1 MKELAIFFYR
11 DTLMISVG
19 IINGKQHS
27 EIQQFLIKRFSDI
40 EFYKRDGQFFI
51 VKDLTD
57 YDIDAID
64 TSEKYEVFENPEVE
78 IIYGDS
84 PVINEIIFKQNSV
97 LDEDYKIVVKYY
109 VKPTEL
115 IDGILEQ
122 IKSSKTIEEAYL
134 KILELRKTL
143 T

>member
-1 MKELAIFFYR
+1 MKSA
-11 DTLMISVG
+11 G

-64 TSEKYEVFENPEVE
+64 TSEKYEVFENPPVE

-84 PVINEIIFKQNSV
+84 PVINEIIFKQNSI
-97 LDEDYKIVVKYY
+97 LDEDFKIVVKYY
-109 VKPTEL
+109 VRPTEL

-122 IKSSKTIEEAYL
+122 VKSSKTVEEAYL

>member
-1 MKELAIFFYR
+1 MKSA
-11 DTLMISVG
+11 G

-97 LDEDYKIVVKYY
+97 LDEDYKIVVKYFI
-109 VKPTEL
+109 KPTEL

-122 IKSSKTIEEAYL
+122 VKSSKNIEEAYL

>member
-1 MKELAIFFYR
+1 MK
-11 DTLMISVG
+11 SVG
-19 IINGKQHS
+19 IINGIQHS
-27 EIQQFLIKRFSDI
+27 EIKQFLIKRFGDI
-40 EFYKRDGQFFI
+40 EFYKRDSQFFI

-57 YDIDAID
+57 YDIDAVD

-84 PVINEIIFKQNSV
+84 PVINEIIFKQNSI
-97 LDEDYKIVVKYY
+97 LDEDYKIVVKYFI
-109 VKPTEL
+109 KPTEL

-122 IKSSKTIEEAYL
+122 VKSSKNIEEVYL

>member
-1 MKELAIFFYR
+1 MKSA
-11 DTLMISVG
+11 G

-64 TSEKYEVFENPEVE
+64 TSEKYEVFENPDIE

-84 PVINEIIFKQNSV
+84 PVINEIIFKQNEI

-115 IDGILEQ
+115 LDGILEQ
-122 IKSSKTIEEAYL
+122 IKNSKDLKDAYSR
-134 KILELRKTL
+134 ILELRKTL

>member
-1 MKELAIFFYR
+1 MKSA
-11 DTLMISVG
+11 G

-64 TSEKYEVFENPEVE
+64 TSEKYEVFENPPVE
-78 IIYGDS
+78 IVYGDS

-97 LDEDYKIVVKYY
+97 LDKDYKIAVKYFI
-109 VKPTEL
+109 KPTEL

-122 IKSSKTIEEAYL
+122 VKSSKDLKDAYSR
-134 KILELRKTL
+134 ILELRKTL

>member
-1 MKELAIFFYR
+1 MKSA
-11 DTLMISVG
+11 G

-64 TSEKYEVFENPEVE
+64 TSEKYEVFENPTVE
-78 IIYGDS
+78 IVYGDS

-97 LDEDYKIVVKYY
+97 LDKDYKIVVKYY

-122 IKSSKTIEEAYL
+122 VKSSKTIEEVYL

>member
-1 MKELAIFFYR
+1 MK
-11 DTLMISVG
+11 SVG
-19 IINGKQHS
+19 IINEKQHS

-64 TSEKYEVFENPEVE
+64 TSEKYEVFENPPVE

-84 PVINEIIFKQNSV
+84 PVINEIIFKQNSI

-109 VKPTEL
+109 VRPTEL

-122 IKSSKTIEEAYL
+122 VKSSKDLKDAYSR
-134 KILELRKTL
+134 ILELRKTL
-143 T
+143 A

>member
-1 MKELAIFFYR
+1 MK
-11 DTLMISVG
+11 SVG
-19 IINGKQHS
+19 IINEKQHS

-64 TSEKYEVFENPEVE
+64 TSEKYEVFENPPVE
-78 IIYGDS
+78 IVYGDS

-109 VKPTEL
+109 VRPTEL

-122 IKSSKTIEEAYL
+122 VKSSKDLKDAYSR
-134 KILELRKTL
+134 ILELRKTL

>member
-1 MKELAIFFYR
+1 MKSA
-11 DTLMISVG
+11 G
-19 IINGKQHS
+19 IINEIQHS

-64 TSEKYEVFENPEVE
+64 TSEKYEVFENPPVE

-97 LDEDYKIVVKYY
+97 LDKDYKIAVKYFI
-109 VKPTEL
+109 KPTEL

-122 IKSSKTIEEAYL
+122 VKSSKDLKDAYSR
-134 KILELRKTL
+134 ILELRKTL

>member
-1 MKELAIFFYR
+1 MK
-11 DTLMISVG
+11 SVG
-19 IINGKQHS
+19 IINGIQHS

-57 YDIDAID
+57 YDIDAVD
-64 TSEKYEVFENPEVE
+64 TNEKYEVFENPPVE

-84 PVINEIIFKQNSV
+84 PVINEIIFKQNSI
-97 LDEDYKIVVKYY
+97 LDEDYKIVVKYFI
-109 VKPTEL
+109 KPTEL

-122 IKSSKTIEEAYL
+122 VKSSKNIEEVYL

>member
-1 MKELAIFFYR
+1 MKSA
-11 DTLMISVG
+11 G
-19 IINGKQHS
+19 IINEKQHS
-27 EIQQFLIKRFSDI
+27 EIQKFLIKRFGDI

-64 TSEKYEVFENPEVE
+64 TSEKYEVFENPSVE
-78 IIYGDS
+78 IVYGDS
-84 PVINEIIFKQNSV
+84 PVINEIIFKQNEI
-97 LDEDYKIVVKYY
+97 LDEDFKIVVKYY

-122 IKSSKTIEEAYL
+122 VKSSKDLKDAYSR
-134 KILELRKTL
+134 ILELRKTL

>member
-1 MKELAIFFYR
+1 MN
-11 DTLMISVG
+11 SVG
-19 IINGKQHS
+19 IINEIQHS
-27 EIQQFLIKRFSDI
+27 EIKQFLIKRFGDI

-84 PVINEIIFKQNSV
+84 PVINEIIFKQNSI
-97 LDEDYKIVVKYY
+97 LDEDYKIVVKYFI
-109 VKPTEL
+109 KPTEL

-122 IKSSKTIEEAYL
+122 VKSSKTVEEVYL

-143 T
+143 A

>member
-1 MKELAIFFYR
+1 MKSA
-11 DTLMISVG
+11 G
-19 IINGKQHS
+19 IINEKQHS

-64 TSEKYEVFENPEVE
+64 TSEKYEVFENPPVE
-78 IIYGDS
+78 IVYGDS

-97 LDEDYKIVVKYY
+97 LDEDYKIVVKYFI
-109 VKPTEL
+109 KPTEL

-122 IKSSKTIEEAYL
+122 VKSSKDLKDAYSR
-134 KILELRKTL
+134 ILELRKTL

>member
-1 MKELAIFFYR
+1 MK
-11 DTLMISVG
+11 SVG
-19 IINGKQHS
+19 IINGIQHS
-27 EIQQFLIKRFSDI
+27 EIEQFLIKRFGDI

-57 YDIDAID
+57 YDIDAVD
-64 TSEKYEVFENPEVE
+64 TSERYEVFENPPVE
-78 IIYGDS
+78 IVYGDS
-84 PVINEIIFKQNSV
+84 PVINEIIFKQNSI
-97 LDEDYKIVVKYY
+97 LDEDFKIVVKYY

-122 IKSSKTIEEAYL
+122 VKSSKDLKDAYSR
-134 KILELRKTL
+134 ILELRKTL

>member
-1 MKELAIFFYR
+1 MK
-11 DTLMISVG
+11 SVG
-19 IINGKQHS
+19 IINEKQHS

-64 TSEKYEVFENPEVE
+64 TSEKYEVFENPPVE

-84 PVINEIIFKQNSV
+84 PVINEIIFKQNSI
-97 LDEDYKIVVKYY
+97 LDEDFKIVVKYY
-109 VKPTEL
+109 VRPTEL

-122 IKSSKTIEEAYL
+122 VKSSKDLKDAYSR
-134 KILELRKTL
+134 ILELRKTL

>member
-1 MKELAIFFYR
+1 MKSA
-11 DTLMISVG
+11 G
-19 IINGKQHS
+19 IINEKQHS

-78 IIYGDS
+78 IVYGDS

-97 LDEDYKIVVKYY
+97 LDEDYKIVVKYFI
-109 VKPTEL
+109 KPTEL

-122 IKSSKTIEEAYL
+122 VKSSKDLKDAYSR
-134 KILELRKTL
+134 ILELRKTL

>member
-1 MKELAIFFYR
+1 MKSA
-11 DTLMISVG
+11 G

-51 VKDLTD
+51 VKNWTD

-78 IIYGDS
+78 IVYGDS
-84 PVINEIIFKQNSV
+84 PVINEIIFKQNSI
-97 LDEDYKIVVKYY
+97 LDEDYKIVVKYFI
-109 VKPTEL
+109 KPTEL

-122 IKSSKTIEEAYL
+122 VKSSKNIEEAYL

>member
-1 MKELAIFFYR
+1 MNSA
-11 DTLMISVG
+11 G
-19 IINGKQHS
+19 IINEKQHD
-27 EIQQFLIKRFSDI
+27 EIKQFLIKRFSDI

-57 YDIDAID
+57 YDIDAPD
-64 TSEKYEVFENPEVE
+64 PSSKFEVFENPDVE
-78 IIYGDS
+78 IVYGDA
-84 PVINEIIFKQNSV
+84 PVINEIIFKQNKI
-97 LDEDYKIVVKYY
+97 LDEDYKIVVKYF

-122 IKSSKTIEEAYL
+122 LRSSKDIKDAYSR
-134 KILELRKTL
+134 ILELRKTL

>member
-1 MKELAIFFYR
+1 MK
-11 DTLMISVG
+11 SVG
-19 IINGKQHS
+19 IINKIQHS
-27 EIQQFLIKRFSDI
+27 EIQQFLIKHFGDI

-57 YDIDAID
+57 YDIDAVD
-64 TSEKYEVFENPEVE
+64 TSEKYEVFENPPVE

-122 IKSSKTIEEAYL
+122 VRSSKDLKDAYSR
-134 KILELRKTL
+134 ILELRKTL

>member
-1 MKELAIFFYR
+1 MK
-11 DTLMISVG
+11 SVG
-19 IINGKQHS
+19 IINGIQHS
-27 EIQQFLIKRFSDI
+27 EIKQFLIKRFGDI

-57 YDIDAID
+57 YDIDAVD

-84 PVINEIIFKQNSV
+84 PVINEIIFKQNSI
-97 LDEDYKIVVKYY
+97 LDEDYKIVVKYFI
-109 VKPTEL
+109 KPTEL

-122 IKSSKTIEEAYL
+122 VKSSKNIEEVYL

>member
-1 MKELAIFFYR
+1 MKSA
-11 DTLMISVG
+11 G
-19 IINGKQHS
+19 IINEKQHS

-97 LDEDYKIVVKYY
+97 LDEDYKIVVKYFI
-109 VKPTEL
+109 KPTEL

-122 IKSSKTIEEAYL
+122 VKSSKDLKDAYSR
-134 KILELRKTL
+134 ILELRKTL

>member
-1 MKELAIFFYR
+1 MKSA
-11 DTLMISVG
+11 G

-64 TSEKYEVFENPEVE
+64 TSEKYEVFENPSVE
-78 IIYGDS
+78 IVYGDS

-122 IKSSKTIEEAYL
+122 VKSSKTIEEVYL

>member
-1 MKELAIFFYR
+1 MKSA
-11 DTLMISVG
+11 G

-64 TSEKYEVFENPEVE
+64 TSEKYEVFENPSVE
-78 IIYGDS
+78 IVYGDS

-122 IKSSKTIEEAYL
+122 VKSSKTVEEAYL

>member
-1 MKELAIFFYR
+1 MKSA
-11 DTLMISVG
+11 G
-19 IINGKQHS
+19 IINEIQHS
-27 EIQQFLIKRFSDI
+27 EIQQFLIKRFGDI

-64 TSEKYEVFENPEVE
+64 PSEKYEVFENPPVE

-84 PVINEIIFKQNSV
+84 PVINEIIFKQNSI
-97 LDEDYKIVVKYY
+97 LDGDYKIVVKYF

-122 IKSSKTIEEAYL
+122 IKNSKDLKDAYSR
-134 KILELRKTL
+134 ILELRKTL

>member
-1 MKELAIFFYR
+1 MKSA
-11 DTLMISVG
+11 G

-64 TSEKYEVFENPEVE
+64 TSEKYEVFENPPVE

-97 LDEDYKIVVKYY
+97 LDKDYKIAVKYFI
-109 VKPTEL
+109 KPTEL

-122 IKSSKTIEEAYL
+122 VKSSKDLKDAYSR
-134 KILELRKTL
+134 ILELRKTL

>member
-1 MKELAIFFYR
+1 MKSA
-11 DTLMISVG
+11 G

-64 TSEKYEVFENPEVE
+64 TSEKYEVFENPPVE

-84 PVINEIIFKQNSV
+84 PVINEIIFKQNTI
-97 LDEDYKIVVKYY
+97 LDKDYKIVVKYY
-109 VKPTEL
+109 VRPTEL

-122 IKSSKTIEEAYL
+122 VKSSKTIEEVYL

-143 T
+143 S

>member
-1 MKELAIFFYR
+1 MKSA
-11 DTLMISVG
+11 G

-27 EIQQFLIKRFSDI
+27 EIQQFLIKRYSDI

>member
-1 MKELAIFFYR
+1 MK
-11 DTLMISVG
+11 SVG
-19 IINGKQHS
+19 IINEIQHS
-27 EIQQFLIKRFSDI
+27 EIKQFLIKRFGDI

-84 PVINEIIFKQNSV
+84 PVINEIIFKQNSI
-97 LDEDYKIVVKYY
+97 LDEDYKIVVKYFI
-109 VKPTEL
+109 KPTEL

-122 IKSSKTIEEAYL
+122 VKSSKTVEEAYL

>member
-1 MKELAIFFYR
+1 MKSA
-11 DTLMISVG
+11 G

-64 TSEKYEVFENPEVE
+64 TSEKYEVFENPSVE

-122 IKSSKTIEEAYL
+122 VKSSKTIEEVYL

>member
-1 MKELAIFFYR
+1 MKELSNFKKR
-11 DTLMISVG
+11 LLMKSVG
-19 IINGKQHS
+19 IINKIQHS
-27 EIQQFLIKRFSDI
+27 EIQQFLIKRFGDI

-64 TSEKYEVFENPEVE
+64 TSEKYEVFENPPVE

-84 PVINEIIFKQNSV
+84 PVINEIIFKQNSI

-122 IKSSKTIEEAYL
+122 VKSSKDLKDAYSR
-134 KILELRKTL
+134 ILELRKTL

>member
-1 MKELAIFFYR
+1 MKELSIFKR
-11 DTLMISVG
+11 EKLMKSVG
-19 IINGKQHS
+19 IINGIQHS
-27 EIQQFLIKRFSDI
+27 EIKQFLIKRFGDI

-57 YDIDAID
+57 YDFDAVD
-64 TSEKYEVFENPEVE
+64 TSEKYEVFENPPVE

-84 PVINEIIFKQNSV
+84 PVINEIIFKQNSI
-97 LDEDYKIVVKYY
+97 LDEDYKIVVKYFI
-109 VKPTEL
+109 KPTEL

-122 IKSSKTIEEAYL
+122 VKSSKNIEEVYL

>member
-1 MKELAIFFYR
+1 MKSA
-11 DTLMISVG
+11 G
-19 IINGKQHS
+19 IINKKQHS

-64 TSEKYEVFENPEVE
+64 TSEKYEVFENPPVE
-78 IIYGDS
+78 IVYGDS

-97 LDEDYKIVVKYY
+97 LDEDYKIVVKYFI
-109 VKPTEL
+109 KPTEL

-122 IKSSKTIEEAYL
+122 VKSSKDLKDAYSR
-134 KILELRKTL
+134 ILELRKTL

>member
-1 MKELAIFFYR
+1 MKSA
-11 DTLMISVG
+11 G
-19 IINGKQHS
+19 IINEKQHS
-27 EIQQFLIKRFSDI
+27 EIQQFLIKRFGDI

-64 TSEKYEVFENPEVE
+64 TSEKYEVFENPSVE

-84 PVINEIIFKQNSV
+84 PVINEIIFKQNTI
-97 LDEDYKIVVKYY
+97 LDEDYKIAVKYFI
-109 VKPTEL
+109 KPTEL

-122 IKSSKTIEEAYL
+122 VKSSKNIEEVYS

>member
-1 MKELAIFFYR
+1 MKSA
-11 DTLMISVG
+11 G
-19 IINGKQHS
+19 IINEIQHS
-27 EIQQFLIKRFSDI
+27 EIQQFLIKRFGDI

-64 TSEKYEVFENPEVE
+64 TSEKYEVFENPPVE
-78 IIYGDS
+78 IVYGDS
-84 PVINEIIFKQNSV
+84 PVINEIIFKQNSI
-97 LDEDYKIVVKYY
+97 LDEEYKIVVKYF

-122 IKSSKTIEEAYL
+122 IKSSKDLKDAYSR
-134 KILELRKTL
+134 ILELRKTL

>member
-1 MKELAIFFYR
+1 MKSA
-11 DTLMISVG
+11 G
-19 IINGKQHS
+19 IINEIQHS

-64 TSEKYEVFENPEVE
+64 TSEKYEVFENPPVE

-97 LDEDYKIVVKYY
+97 LDKDYKIAVKYFI
-109 VKPTEL
+109 KPTEL

-122 IKSSKTIEEAYL
+122 VKSSNNIEEAYL

>member
-1 MKELAIFFYR
+1 MKSA
-11 DTLMISVG
+11 G

-27 EIQQFLIKRFSDI
+27 EIQKFLIKRFSDI

-64 TSEKYEVFENPEVE
+64 TSEKYEVFENPPVE

-97 LDEDYKIVVKYY
+97 LDEDYKIVVKYFI
-109 VKPTEL
+109 KPTEL

-122 IKSSKTIEEAYL
+122 VKSSKDLKDAYSR
-134 KILELRKTL
+134 ILELRKTL

>member
-1 MKELAIFFYR
+1 MKSA
-11 DTLMISVG
+11 G

-64 TSEKYEVFENPEVE
+64 TSEKYEVFENPPVE
-78 IIYGDS
+78 IVYGDS

-109 VKPTEL
+109 VRPTKL

-122 IKSSKTIEEAYL
+122 VKNSKTVEEAYL

>member
-1 MKELAIFFYR
+1 MK
-11 DTLMISVG
+11 SVG

-97 LDEDYKIVVKYY
+97 LDKDYKIVVKYY
-109 VKPTEL
+109 VRPTEL

-122 IKSSKTIEEAYL
+122 VKSSKDLKDAYSR
-134 KILELRKTL
+134 ILELRKTL